1 MNRNSLTTLAAIVAL
16 FVLAIPSVTY
26 SQPASRETRRQVGAQ
41 IKALD
46 NEIAELEQVRKGLRS
61 IHKPLK
67 PHEKKLV
74 QKRVKQID
82 SLLAQAKRRRT
93 QLLKKMQPR
102 FYYGSPY
109 RYI

>member
-26 SQPASRETRRQVGAQ
+26 SQPGSRETRRQVRAQ

-46 NEIAELEQVRKGLRS
+46 NDIAGLEQVRKATRS
-61 IHKPLK
+61 THKPLK
-67 PHEKKLV
+67 PHEKKLI
-74 QKRVKQID
+74 QKILKQMD
-82 SLLAQAKRRRT
+82 SRLAQKKRRRA

-109 RYI
+109 YYT